1 MRTKLKV
8 IEPETALNRIL
19 DAMECELI
27 DESDQEILEAAR
39 DLGMNPLMK
48 GSAAFLG
55 LHTLSFAD
63 FFESEVLRDVLAR
76 TMQIAADTQMEPEGN
91 APQPKLRRAI
101 ERKGAAD
108 K

>member
-1 MRTKLKV
+1 MRTKLNV

-19 DAMECELI
+19 DALERELI
-27 DESDQEILEAAR
+27 DASDEEILEAAK

-55 LHTLSFAD
+55 LHTFSFAE
-63 FFESEVLRDVLAR
+63 FFDSEALREVLAR
-76 TMQIAADTQMEPEGN
+76 TMQIAAATQREPNGD
-91 APQPKLRRAI
+91 ARQPKPKRTI

>member
-1 MRTKLKV
+1 MRTKLSV

-27 DESDQEILEAAR
+27 DASDQEILEAAR

-55 LHTLSFAD
+55 LHTLSFAE
-63 FFESEVLRDVLAR
+63 FFESEALRDVLAR
-76 TMQIAADTQMEPEGN
+76 TMQIAADTQMEPDGN
-91 APQPKLRRAI
+91 APQRKLRRAI